1 MWHCSLV
8 LLTVVKPDTEENF
21 YLLAPSQRYTQQ
33 GLHAQIIFKT

>member
-21 YLLAPSQRYTQQ
+21 FLFVS
-33 GLHAQIIFKT
+33 FKPMLYPARTTCTDHF